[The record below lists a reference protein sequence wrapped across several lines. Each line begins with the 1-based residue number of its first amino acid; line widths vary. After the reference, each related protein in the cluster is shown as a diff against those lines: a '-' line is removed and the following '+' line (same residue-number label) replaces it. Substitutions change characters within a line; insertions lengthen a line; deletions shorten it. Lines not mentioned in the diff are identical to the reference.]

1 MRFKSPKK
9 KKNAPGSPSLVTK
22 IKNQISIFMNTS
34 FPPAEFPFQLR
45 KKNANTKTKEEILK
59 NRVDAKFAEYDLK
72 GAIREL
78 SSDDTLAPDTIETL
92 DKLKERHPTVPDTI
106 SLPQAPENVDAH
118 IPTTSENV
126 KSTILSFPAGS
137 AGGPDGLKPGHLK
150 HLIGASEAGN
160 RLLEP
165 LTSLV
170 NFILMNKIPEN
181 I

>member
-72 GAIREL
+72 GAIR
-78 SSDDTLAPDTIETL
+78 SYP
-92 DKLKERHPTVPDTI
+92 
-106 SLPQAPENVDAH
+106 
-118 IPTTSENV
+118 
-126 KSTILSFPAGS
+126 
-137 AGGPDGLKPGHLK
+137 
-150 HLIGASEAGN
+150 LI
-160 RLLEP
+160 
-165 LTSLV
+165 TH
-170 NFILMNKIPEN
+170 
-181 I
+181 